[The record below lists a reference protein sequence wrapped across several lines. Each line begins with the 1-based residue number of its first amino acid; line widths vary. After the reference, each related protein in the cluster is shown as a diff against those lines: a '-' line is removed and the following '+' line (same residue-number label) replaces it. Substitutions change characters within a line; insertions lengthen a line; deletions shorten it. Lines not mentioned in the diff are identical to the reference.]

1 MVSTRKKR
9 QSSKRLLSQLGD
21 FDQDVI
27 IGNTTSERRESVVV
41 NGGVDDQDFTGGT
54 SNVSSIVN
62 ENALNVKT
70 LERCFNE
77 RIDREMSNIVD
88 TVEDRIENAVLTAI
102 DNIVTPKIELA
113 IRSIN
118 ASSGRDVTSAS
129 GNSERREYEG
139 INASFENASVNNR
152 TLGMANTND
161 ETRHDFHDGVSEL
174 PVLEAQFDRQLP
186 THHMPSGASS
196 EVHHMVTGVKERRD
210 MLTEG
215 SQQIHNRHHM
225 VTGAKEQIHNH
236 HDMVARG
243 SEEFRNSHHMV
254 TGQTAHI
261 NQIPEFLTG
270 RTQTS
275 RNPSSHQYQNL
286 STQVSQDNNLPVVE
300 HTPTHQNLDANNS
313 INRLADA
320 IAGITTQ
327 QPAQATTMLK
337 PVSTSTL
344 IFDGKNEKFELFE
357 DLFHTMLKMQPEMT
371 EAMKINHFHAHLRK
385 EALQTFRN
393 ISAVNKKTLDD
404 VLIVFR
410 RKYVKPELQ
419 ATAKHKWHKLTFD
432 PNTKSLPDF
441 LEELNECAEKAFGD
455 NAQHMID
462 SLLYAK
468 LPPHLKRSLNLAHLE
483 NGTYDQIVAHLE
495 RELELSGLENDGELT
510 IPTMTTVPLNDNQ
523 QNTEQTK
530 VVCSYCKKPGH
541 VIRDCRKRMRKEQE
555 RGNDPST
562 QKMKPST
569 SKPYA
574 PCPHCQRTNH
584 PPEQCWS
591 GPNAANR
598 PKRFKQAYPEDNQND
613 GQNHG
618 NLTYSGPSSI
628 LKNSLN

>member
-9 QSSKRLLSQLGD
+9 QSNKRLLSQLDD
-21 FDQDVI
+21 FDQDMI
-27 IGNTTSERRESVVV
+27 IGNAVSERQENAVV
-41 NGGVDDQDFTGGT
+41 NMGTNDRDFTV
-54 SNVSSIVN
+54 SNSSNNTAVN
-62 ENALNVKT
+62 ENAMNVKT
-70 LERCFNE
+70 LERRFNE

-88 TVEDRIENAVLTAI
+88 TVEDRIQNAILTAI
-102 DNIVTPKIELA
+102 ENIVTPKIELA
-113 IRSIN
+113 IRSTN
-118 ASSGRDVTSAS
+118 ASSGRDVTSVIA
-129 GNSERREYEG
+129 NSERGERVG
-139 INASFENASVNNR
+139 INASFENASENNN
-152 TLGMANTND
+152 TLRVPSVSD
-161 ETRHDFHDGVSEL
+161 ETRLNIPDEVGEL
-174 PVLEAQFDRQLP
+174 SVPETRFDRQP
-186 THHMPSGASS
+186 HTP
-196 EVHHMVTGVKERRD
+196 HMVTGVKERHNI
-210 MLTEG
+210 LPEN
-215 SQQIHNRHHM
+215 SEHIH
-225 VTGAKEQIHNH
+225 
-236 HDMVARG
+236 
-243 SEEFRNSHHMV
+243 NSHHMM
-254 TGQTAHI
+254 TEQTAHI

-327 QPAQATTMLK
+327 QPSQATTMLK

-410 RKYVKPELQ
+410 RKYVKPESQ

-530 VVCSYCKKPGH
+530 VVCYYCKKPGH

-569 SKPYA
+569 SKTYA